1 MSNNTFKYKPNVLF
15 LASHFTPIYGGA
27 EKNLELLLDNLKQYE
42 FSYVGNSPV
51 IKKIFQNR
59 KLNYYLQNTG
69 FEPVTKLNLLLY
81 PITLLIQLLNLIK
94 NFQIY
99 KKSDLL
105 LIHLPSFVEVLT
117 TIPLISIF
125 FKKKIILIVHLNCPQ
140 SIHKNPLLWIL
151 KFLWKQKN
159 VQTVFVS
166 KTSFLDWQE
175 KNIRSLNS
183 QIIYNGTEIKKITSN
198 QEQEKNITIHE
209 NNIILEKDYFN
220 KNNIKLL
227 KIGFVGR
234 INPEKGLDLII
245 SALKKITKQEPN
257 IIFEL
262 DIYSQSKQGEY
273 LQKIQNE
280 IEKLKTFSN
289 LKIYLKGTV
298 ENLDEI
304 YADKDL
310 IIFPS
315 FKESFGRVLIESW
328 SYGKPVI
335 CSDLAAFKEIHE
347 IAKINLS
354 LIFET
359 GNVEEL
365 QNKINHFIKNRF
377 FYEDL
382 DYQKKLVSAVQ
393 KNFSTDVFIKNYDNL
408 FQKVIK

>member
-140 SIHKNPLLWIL
+140 SIHKNPLVWIL

-159 VQTVFVS
+159 VQTIFVS
-166 KTSFLDWQE
+166 KTSFLDWKE
-175 KNIRSLNS
+175 KNIHSLNS

-198 QEQEKNITIHE
+198 QEQEKNI
-209 NNIILEKDYFN
+209 
-220 KNNIKLL
+220 KLL

-234 INPEKGLDLII
+234 INSEKGLDLII
-245 SALKKITKQEPN
+245 SALKKITQQEPN

-273 LQKIQNE
+273 LQKTQNE

-365 QNKINHFIKNRF
+365 QNKIKHFIKNRF
-377 FYEDL
+377 FYQDL